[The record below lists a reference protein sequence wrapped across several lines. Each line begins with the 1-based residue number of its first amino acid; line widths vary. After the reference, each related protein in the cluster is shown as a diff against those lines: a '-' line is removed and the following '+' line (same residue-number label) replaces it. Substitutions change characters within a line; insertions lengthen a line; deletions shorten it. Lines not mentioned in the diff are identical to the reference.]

1 MFLTPLNYSFPL
13 QLVPIFEWEP
23 VQPADGAATPAPPP
37 APCEGTDAS
46 MAPADTPSS
55 PPDLRLV
62 FKGYEWRA
70 VAERA
75 VFYREDWESV
85 FRGEADAKEEERDPS
100 AHHSEPAHH
109 QRRRGPRTLSRTTST
124 ALTQR
129 KTRLIRRSPPDTGTD
144 PSWEAPHWRARPPM
158 STLIPRY
165 RDSR

>member
-23 VQPADGAATPAPPP
+23 VPPADGAATPAPPP
-37 APCEGTDAS
+37 AACEGTDAS
-46 MAPADTPSS
+46 MTPADTPSS

-85 FRGEADAKEEERDPS
+85 FRNEADAKDGERDPS
-100 AHHSEPAHH
+100 AHRSEPAHRH
-109 QRRRGPRTLSRTTST
+109 
-124 ALTQR
+124 A
-129 KTRLIRRSPPDTGTD
+129 PPPPSHAVSNEIHGTD
-144 PSWEAPHWRARPPM
+144 P
-158 STLIPRY
+158 TQDKT
-165 RDSR
+165 DSSEPT